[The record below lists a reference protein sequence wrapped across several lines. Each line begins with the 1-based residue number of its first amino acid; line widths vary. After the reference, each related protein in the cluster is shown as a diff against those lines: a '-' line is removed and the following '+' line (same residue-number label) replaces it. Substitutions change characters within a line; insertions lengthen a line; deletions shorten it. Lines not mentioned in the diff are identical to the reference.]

1 MKRILLL
8 FLILSFLFCV
18 ACHSEPDNVAAEKDA
33 TISGENGDSNA
44 IIPLPRGLAGDWSSA
59 SSGQLGYTES
69 ISFGEDGVL
78 SVSVYQNGEKLQTI
92 SGTFRVEGD
101 EIIYAITAGTTPYNG
116 VFEYQLDGRE
126 LSLTDSGGTAHY
138 LRTS

>member
-1 MKRILLL
+1 MRRILLL
-8 FLILSFLFCV
+8 FLVLTLLFCV
-18 ACHSEPDNVAAEKDA
+18 ACHSEPSKAAVEKDA
-33 TISGENGDSNA
+33 TISGESGGSNGTVA
-44 IIPLPRGLAGDWSSA
+44 LPRGLAGDWSSA

-116 VFEYQLDGRE
+116 VFVYHLDGRE